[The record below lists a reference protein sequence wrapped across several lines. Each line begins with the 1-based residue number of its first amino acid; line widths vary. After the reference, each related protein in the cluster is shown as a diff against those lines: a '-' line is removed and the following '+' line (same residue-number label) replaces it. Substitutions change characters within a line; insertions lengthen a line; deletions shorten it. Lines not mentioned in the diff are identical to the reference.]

1 MRSPHLRRPHRRP
14 AALVST
20 LSAGVLV
27 AGLGGCAGSG
37 TTSSAGST
45 ETPSPTSGP
54 TSSPTSGPTA
64 TPSPEALA
72 VGDLA
77 KDPAARKAVARAVRA
92 LLTAGTGTVTVRAD
106 LAPVASIRE
115 KGSYDIDGQDWAA
128 TRTFDVDGQDLT
140 AEMLTVDATSWMRMD
155 APGWGCWVGA
165 GALQAT
171 IGVPSAGAPHPAPV
185 IAASYLVGREQV
197 GPGTFLATADLVTLV
212 QLLSSKSLVT
222 GELDPESDIPVPATV
237 TLSEGVLESISVRV
251 RDLLPALEG
260 AGVAAEALA
269 DLREL
274 RRSGGEAART
284 AEEVLDGSL
293 EARFAD
299 VGAPVSITAPGP
311 EEVLEEVDEATFE
324 QDLRS
329 CPA

>member
-1 MRSPHLRRPHRRP
+1 MRSSHLLRPSRRP

-27 AGLGGCAGSG
+27 AGLGACAGPG
-37 TTSSAGST
+37 SAGST
-45 ETPSPTSGP
+45 GTPSPTSTSTP
-54 TSSPTSGPTA
+54 TSTSSPTPTS
-64 TPSPEALA
+64 TPTPEALA

-77 KDPAARKAVARAVRA
+77 KDPAARKAVARGVRA
-92 LLTAGTGTVTVRAD
+92 LLTAGTGTFTVRAD
-106 LAPVASIRE
+106 LAPVASTRE
-115 KGSYDIDGQDWAA
+115 EGSYDIDGQDWAA

-165 GALQAT
+165 GALQAA
-171 IGVPSAGAPHPAPV
+171 IGVQGAGAPHPAPV

-197 GPGTFLATADLVTLV
+197 GPETFLATADLVTLV

-237 TLSEGVLESISVRV
+237 TLSDGVLESISVRV

-260 AGVAAEALA
+260 AGIAAEALA

-274 RRSGGEAART
+274 RRSGGEAARA
-284 AEEVLDGSL
+284 AEKVLDGSL
-293 EARFAD
+293 ETRFAD

-311 EEVLEEVDEATFE
+311 EEVLEDVDEATFE